1 MTVPAD
7 RIEYSRMAALVT
19 ARPERPC
26 QAVLNAA
33 LDGINAAERTM
44 RQKIASLRSALD
56 EAEAFLDATRL
67 HADGYRIQHAATEF
81 DRASAA
87 RDLHWATAAA
97 LLTEDELRQLTATTP
112 AARLAAPGR

>member
-1 MTVPAD
+1 MTVITD
-7 RIEYSRMAALVT
+7 RIEYRQMAALVT
-19 ARPERPC
+19 GRPERPC
-26 QAVLNAA
+26 QAALNAA
-33 LDGINAAERTM
+33 LNGINAAERTM

-67 HADGYRIQHAATEF
+67 HADGYRIQYAATDL

-97 LLTEDELRQLTATTP
+97 LLTEDELHELTA
-112 AARLAAPGR
+112 APEAP

>member
-1 MTVPAD
+1 MTAPAD
-7 RIEYSRMAALVT
+7 RLEYRQMAALVA

-26 QAVLNAA
+26 QAALNAA
-33 LDGINAAERTM
+33 LNGINTAERTM

-67 HADGYRIQHAATEF
+67 HADGYRIQYAATDL

-97 LLTEDELRQLTATTP
+97 LLTEDELHELTAAP
-112 AARLAAPGR
+112 ASR

>member
-7 RIEYSRMAALVT
+7 RIEYRQMAALVT

-26 QAVLNAA
+26 QAALSAA
-33 LDGINAAERTM
+33 LNGINAAERTM

-56 EAEAFLDATRL
+56 EAEAALDATRL
-67 HADGYRIQHAATEF
+67 HADGYRIQYAATEL
-81 DRASAA
+81 DRAGAA

-97 LLTEDELRQLTATTP
+97 LLTEAELRQLTATP
-112 AARLAAPGR
+112 AAR

>member
-7 RIEYSRMAALVT
+7 RIEYRQMAALVT

-26 QAVLNAA
+26 QAALSAA
-33 LDGINAAERTM
+33 LNGINAAERTM
-44 RQKIASLRSALD
+44 RQKIALLRSALA
-56 EAEAFLDATRL
+56 EAEAALDATRL
-67 HADGYRIQHAATEF
+67 HADGYRIQYAATEF

-97 LLTEDELRQLTATTP
+97 LLTEAELRQLTATP
-112 AARLAAPGR
+112 AAR